1 MAARR
6 FPETN
11 GISCAFSSSGEYVSL
26 DVNRATALFR
36 IAQEALTNVARHARA
51 TEVCIRLRADSDAI
65 LLEVEDNGVGIKEE
79 EVRHATS
86 LGILGMR
93 ERALSF
99 GGRVTITGR
108 PGGGTTVAVESPPAS
123 RGVPDQETGG

>member
-1 MAARR
+1 MTSAVYPNAITPVRR
-6 FPETN
+6 FHRPDN
-11 GISCAFSSSGEYVSL
+11 
-26 DVNRATALFR
+26 TALFR

-51 TEVCIRLRADSDAI
+51 TKVRIRLRATENAI

-79 EVRHATS
+79 EIQSAKS

-99 GGRVTITGR
+99 GGWVTITGR
-108 PGGGTTVAVESPPAS
+108 PGEGTLVSVESPLVD
-123 RGVPDQETGG
+123 RGKQDRETDR